1 MDRARPALRE
11 AELSFR
17 PMSAADRV
25 AARPWQLKIVP
36 YPVGGFAQLARSSPL
51 SELPEQ
57 QLRLLNGVYGGHADP
72 RPGQRVK
79 VVE

>member
-1 MDRARPALRE
+1 
-11 AELSFR
+11 
-17 PMSAADRV
+17 
-25 AARPWQLKIVP
+25 
-36 YPVGGFAQLARSSPL
+36 L

-72 RPGQRVK
+72 RPGQLVK

>member
-11 AELSFR
+11 AELSLR